1 MISSSH
7 CLLYCKKILFYKKGG
22 SNQSFA
28 GKICL
33 LDIMDKFNRKKNVE
47 LLSKLKEK
55 DIIDVKSDSKL
66 VNDDSLSKKG
76 WMKEEKPWIKY
87 PGNSQTKILIAI
99 GIKNISATQLKELT
113 KLGATI
119 ENGEKLIFDVDQS
132 EKVQKILGEA
142 FNLEDLSNS
151 IKKKK

>member
-1 MISSSH
+1 
-7 CLLYCKKILFYKKGG
+7 
-22 SNQSFA
+22 
-28 GKICL
+28 
-33 LDIMDKFNRKKNVE
+33 MDKFNRKKNVE

-55 DIIDVKSDSKL
+55 DIIDVKPDSKL
-66 VNDDSLSKKG
+66 VSDDSLSKKG
-76 WMKEEKPWIKY
+76 WVKFEKPWINS

-99 GIKNISATQLKELT
+99 GVKNISATQLKELT

-142 FNLEDLSNS
+142 FNLEDLPNS